1 MKPSSQLSY
10 VYQATEMERSLRE
23 ILPISRYQEDNV
35 SAPKEWNQD
44 IIDYIDK
51 CENQWEK

>member
-23 ILPISRYQEDNV
+23 ILSISRYQEDNV